1 MDINRLKYF
10 IVTAEERNI
19 SRAAERLHITQPPLT
34 RHIQSLEE
42 ELGVTLFNR
51 TKWGVELTE
60 AGKAVLSH
68 AHSIKNQV
76 ELATQQIRQ
85 VAQGQQGKID
95 IGVYGSAVL
104 DLIPKILSHYSSSHP
119 NVKVALHFA
128 PRGSQIEALHRE
140 RILIAFDRYLPE
152 TAELRTELVGREALW
167 IALNR
172 GDPLAQKSA
181 VSLDDLRSARLIGE
195 QDPCVYLVCQ
205 ALFERHRFKPLIMHK
220 AVDMIS
226 AVAMVAGGFGCALVP
241 ESVLNLQ
248 LPNVVYRPL
257 KAEIECLV
265 DLHCAYRKN
274 EQSPL
279 LKSLLDCIRSF
290 SHRAPPDPT
299 QDAEK
304 DNAQISPRDGI
315 RRGPALNF
323 PEYAP

>member
-1 MDINRLKYF
+1 MDISRLKYF

-19 SRAAERLHITQPPLT
+19 SRAAARLNITQPPLT

-42 ELGVTLFNR
+42 ELGVALFNR
-51 TKWGVELTE
+51 TKWGVDLTE

-68 AHSIKNQV
+68 AHSIKSQV
-76 ELATQQIRQ
+76 ELATEQIRK
-85 VAQGQQGKID
+85 VASGLQGKID

-104 DLIPKILSHYSSSHP
+104 DLIPKMLSHYSSSHP
-119 NVKVALHFA
+119 EVKVALHFA

-152 TAELRTELVGREALW
+152 TPELCTELVAREKLW

-172 GDPLAQKSA
+172 NDPLAQKPR
-181 VSLDDLRSARLIGE
+181 VSFDDLRTARLIGE
-195 QDPCVYLVCQ
+195 QDPCIYVMCQ
-205 ALFERHRFKPLIMHK
+205 ALFAYHHFEPRIAHQ

-226 AVAMVAGGFGCALVP
+226 AVAMVAGGFGSALVP

-257 KAEIECLV
+257 KTDIECLV
-265 DLHCAYRKN
+265 DLHCAYRKD

-279 LKSLLDCIRSF
+279 LKSLLACIRAYRD
-290 SHRAPPDPT
+290 RALPGPDPSQPT
-299 QDAEK
+299 PSPCTADVRATRSAAE
-304 DNAQISPRDGI
+304 D
-315 RRGPALNF
+315 
-323 PEYAP
+323 E

>member
-1 MDINRLKYF
+1 MDISRLKYF

-19 SRAAERLHITQPPLT
+19 SRAAERLHMTQPPLT

-42 ELGVTLFNR
+42 ELGVALFNR
-51 TKWGVELTE
+51 TKWGVDLTE
-60 AGKAVLSH
+60 AGKAVLNH

-76 ELATQQIRQ
+76 ELATEQVRK

-119 NVKVALHFA
+119 EVKVALHFA
-128 PRGSQIEALHRE
+128 PRGCQIEALHRE
-140 RILIAFDRYLPE
+140 RLLIAFDRYLPE
-152 TAELRTELVGREALW
+152 TPEINVELVGREALW

-172 GDPLAQKSA
+172 NDPLAQQSA

-205 ALFERHRFKPLIMHK
+205 TLFEHHHFAPRIVHK

-226 AVAMVAGGFGCALVP
+226 AVAMVAGGFGSALVP

-257 KAEIECLV
+257 KTDLECLV

-279 LKSLLDCIRSF
+279 LKSLLDCIRAYRDQTTPGQNP
-290 SHRAPPDPT
+290 SHEISH
-299 QDAEK
+299 QCV
-304 DNAQISPRDGI
+304 AQGCADQ
-315 RRGPALNF
+315 
-323 PEYAP
+323 